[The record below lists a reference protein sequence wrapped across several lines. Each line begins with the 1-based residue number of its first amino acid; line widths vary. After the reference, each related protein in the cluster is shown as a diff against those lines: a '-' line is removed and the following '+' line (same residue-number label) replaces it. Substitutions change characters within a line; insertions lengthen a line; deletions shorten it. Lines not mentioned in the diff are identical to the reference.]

1 MVTKLG
7 VVALAG
13 PGNGGTY
20 QYTLS
25 MLHGLQHV
33 GGFDITLFGD
43 PDNPDYVKLGYP
55 IRPLTE
61 SYARQ
66 LASLAL
72 HRINLRLPDPF
83 ASQDIVLAPI
93 YALAL
98 LHTAKP
104 FAYTLHDLQEVH
116 FPENFSRAQRLWRY
130 QLHSSLLKRAS
141 RVICESGHVKSDIV
155 RLFGTDEQRV
165 AVIPAPPQRQ
175 YLTELS
181 DDALRAARLRLR
193 LPDKFVLYPA
203 HYWPH
208 KNHLRLV
215 EAFRRVVNDA
225 PDLKLVLTGK
235 KIDDYQKVVSAIDQA
250 QLGDQVIH
258 LGFIDRDALQVVYQL
273 ATALV
278 MPSLFESVSIP
289 IYEAFQLGTPVAASN
304 VVALP
309 EQVGDAG
316 LLFDP
321 TSVDAISDAILRLVR
336 DPDFASRLGQRGR
349 ERMQAMTPERYGGQ
363 LATVLRELEA
373 RAAGQNS
380 KAKSGRPG

>member
-1 MVTKLG
+1 MTKLG
-7 VVALAG
+7 VVALAS

-25 MLHGLQHV
+25 MLHGLQHAR
-33 GGFDITLFGD
+33 GFDITLFGD
-43 PDNPDYVKLGYP
+43 PGNPDYVKLGYP

-61 SYARQ
+61 SYTRQ

-72 HRINLRLPDPF
+72 HQIHLRLLDPF

-98 LHTAKP
+98 LHTTKP

-116 FPENFSRAQRLWRY
+116 FPENFSQAQRLWRY
-130 QLHSSLLKRAS
+130 RLHSSLLKRAS
-141 RVICESGHVKSDIV
+141 RVICESSHVKSDIV
-155 RLFGTDEQRV
+155 RLFGTDERRI

-181 DDALRAARLRLR
+181 EEALRAARLRLG

-208 KNHLRLV
+208 KNHLRLI
-215 EAFRRVVNDA
+215 EAFRRVVNDI

-250 QLGDQVIH
+250 QLGEHVVH
-258 LGFIDRDALQVVYQL
+258 LGFIDRDDLQVVYQT

-278 MPSLFESVSIP
+278 MPSLFESISIP

-321 TSVDAISDAILRLVR
+321 TSVDAISDAILKLVR
-336 DPDFASRLGQRGR
+336 DPELARRLGQRGR
-349 ERMQAMTPERYGGQ
+349 QRMQAMTPERYGG
-363 LATVLRELEA
+363 ELEVLLHDLQS
-373 RAAGQNS
+373 R
-380 KAKSGRPG
+380 RPGERD